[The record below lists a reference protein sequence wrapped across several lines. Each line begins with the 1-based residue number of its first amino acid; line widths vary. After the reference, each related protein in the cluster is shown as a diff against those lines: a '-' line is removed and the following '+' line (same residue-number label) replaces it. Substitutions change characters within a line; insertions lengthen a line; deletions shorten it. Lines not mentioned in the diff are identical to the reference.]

1 MAEEELLLCSKNI
14 KHTLDVYRSDNHFL
28 SSMAGKK
35 KKNHFHQTLVKVKA
49 KLSKRASQMLEE
61 KKLQSTFSESWQ
73 LVGI

>member
-28 SSMAGKK
+28 SSVAGEKK
-35 KKNHFHQTLVKVKA
+35 KKSFQTLVKVKA